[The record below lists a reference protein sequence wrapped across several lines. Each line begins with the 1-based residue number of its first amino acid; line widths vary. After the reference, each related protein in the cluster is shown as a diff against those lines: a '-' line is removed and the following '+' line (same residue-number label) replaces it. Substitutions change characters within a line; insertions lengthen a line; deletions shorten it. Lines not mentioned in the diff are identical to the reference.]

1 MPRSIP
7 ALVTPALLK
16 WARERAGLKLE
27 AAGDRSGFHPTT
39 LEEWEAGNEVPTI
52 AQARK
57 LGEVYK
63 RPLAVFFLP
72 EPPRDF
78 DPQREFRRLPG
89 LTLEK
94 ESVELRNALRQALY
108 RRQAALE
115 IYEQLGE
122 APQRLQATADPRENP
137 EEVGARIRSLLKIS
151 WENQIEWSSANA
163 ALNEWRAAI
172 ESLGI

>member
-57 LGEVYK
+57 LGSAKGIFIVPK
-63 RPLAVFFLP
+63 DFNAPLP
-72 EPPRDF
+72 KNIEDS
-78 DPQREFRRLPG
+78 FR
-89 LTLEK
+89 K
-94 ESVELRNALRQALY
+94 
-108 RRQAALE
+108 
-115 IYEQLGE
+115 
-122 APQRLQATADPRENP
+122 
-137 EEVGARIRSLLKIS
+137 
-151 WENQIEWSSANA
+151 
-163 ALNEWRAAI
+163 
-172 ESLGI
+172 